1 MYCEYFRELSA
12 NVVHQKNT
20 ETIITNFLRKRCV
33 WLTTFS
39 VSQIYELF
47 DDISA
52 IYDNTTGETIL
63 KRLNEKIPNST
74 KDNLIELCIY
84 ANELAHLDLCD
95 ILHRMN
101 ILYIFALCFGN
112 CGTDD
117 CSIRELFE
125 YGNKKF
131 YLYEKRYS
139 IDLSQSKIERETF
152 FMPNMLSQLDHFQL
166 VVYHNNEQNNIA

>member
-12 NVVHQKNT
+12 DVIHQKNT

-33 WLTTFS
+33 WLTKFS

-95 ILHRMN
+95 ILHRTN
-101 ILYIFALCFGN
+101 ILYIFALCFGD
-112 CGTDD
+112 CSTDD
-117 CSIRELFE
+117 CVRYIILKELGW

-139 IDLSQSKIERETF
+139 IDLSRSKIK
-152 FMPNMLSQLDHFQL
+152 
-166 VVYHNNEQNNIA
+166 